1 MVEIDTLFQAKTAKK
16 TYPLERHIP
25 IYSLYK
31 GPPPP
36 PPLVYPGRK
45 TRCRLSLAAYASE
58 TNNLFHPI
66 FFFFGYVEMTFF
78 FLFCMRKIQFYP
90 NFDLFPAC
98 IP

>member
-36 PPLVYPGRK
+36 PSS
-45 TRCRLSLAAYASE
+45 TRGAKRVA
-58 TNNLFHPI
+58 
-66 FFFFGYVEMTFF
+66 
-78 FLFCMRKIQFYP
+78 
-90 NFDLFPAC
+90 D
-98 IP
+98 